1 MVNQGFLKNENSVKT
16 VRIQSFTGSYSSI
29 FRLNTER
36 YGVSFRI
43 HSESGKIWNRETPN
57 TDTFHL
63 VKCSENFRILQNS
76 RNDTMKHG
84 KHHQIFPKKFP
95 KTSIEPIF

>member
-16 VRIQSFTGSYSSI
+16 ARIQSFTGSYSSI

-36 YGVSFRI
+36 YGVSFRT
-43 HSESGKIWNRETPN
+43 HSECGKIWNRETPN

-63 VKCSENFRILQNS
+63 VKCSENFRILPNS
-76 RNDTMKHG
+76 RTDTMKHG
-84 KHHQIFPKKFP
+84 KHHQNFPKHFP
-95 KTSIEPIF
+95 KLP